1 MCKLHIGIHPKLCV
15 LVCLELESLEQQ
27 ACWPRLSVQSE
38 ALTKTI
44 EHTEHIRH
52 PAMQIHV
59 NGSVFCTFFLYFNWQ
74 PVPYSLNTKGNRV
87 RFLFF
92 TSFWNPGTI
101 TIGSDTRHDESMLT
115 RASDIWSNSCSET
128 ATVANA
134 TSMVDAELSQAS
146 FLLLSEFA
154 SFSACTQRAHPMCQ
168 EVLSCKLNEPNVS
181 WSYFLKDSVDWPK
194 QRSQLKFLRRV
205 THMTP
210 VHANPSCHCTAV
222 SRISHG

>member
-1 MCKLHIGIHPKLCV
+1 MNTSNIL
-15 LVCLELESLEQQ
+15 
-27 ACWPRLSVQSE
+27 PRQWLSTRLKISE
-38 ALTKTI
+38 A
-44 EHTEHIRH
+44 HIWK
-52 PAMQIHV
+52 AV
-59 NGSVFCTFFLYFNWQ
+59 SSANSSST
-74 PVPYSLNTKGNRV
+74 
-87 RFLFF
+87 LFDNQRDSPKAQ
-92 TSFWNPGTI
+92 TSW
-101 TIGSDTRHDESMLT
+101 ECCCMLT